1 VTGWNLAC
9 PDWRVRLREG
19 RSLVPDLSL
28 FAAEAQAAVEFFDT
42 LRLPDV
48 PGKPQLREAAGPWFR
63 DIVRALFGSRDP
75 ATNVRHIREIFALV
89 GKGNSKTS
97 YGAGLMVVA
106 LLMNERPKGTFLLVA
121 PTQGTANLAFD
132 TAVGMIQADP
142 ELDKRFH
149 VRDHVK
155 MIVDRLNGASLQVK
169 TFGLEVLTGPKPV
182 GVLVDELHLLGRSAH
197 TSKVM
202 RQIRG
207 GLEKMTEGFLL
218 IITTQSDDRPA
229 GAFKDELT
237 MARKIRDGQFDGRML
252 PILYEL
258 PEDIAK
264 EPTRWQDPAVWP
276 MVMPNLGRSLQLD
289 SMVADFTAEK
299 EKGPHAIS
307 VWASQHLNIE
317 IGVGQ
322 RSDGW
327 AGAPYWGRR
336 ADATIADLNDLLD
349 RCDVAVVGVDGG
361 GLDDLF
367 GLNVLGRERGTGRYL
382 AWSHG
387 WAHPSVLERRRSIES
402 TLRGFAESDELTL
415 VDDDLQDIEEI
426 VAIVEVIKNRGL
438 LGGVGVDP
446 AGLGELVD
454 ALAAIGITPE
464 KGLMGVN
471 QGFGL
476 MNAIKTAERKLVSGM
491 LVHCGS
497 ELAAWCVGN
506 LKIEP
511 TATAIRATKQN
522 AGDAKIDVAMALFN
536 AVFLMVRNPEPL
548 QFEGSLDAFL
558 EEPLFA

>member
-1 VTGWNLAC
+1 M
-9 PDWRVRLREG
+9 REG
-19 RSLVPDLSL
+19 RSLVPDLPL
-28 FAAEAQAAVEFFDT
+28 FEVEAANAVEFFDA

-48 PGKPQLREAAGPWFR
+48 PGKPVLREAAGPWFR

-106 LLMNERPKGTFLLVA
+106 LLMNERPNATFLLVA
-121 PTQGTANLAFD
+121 PTQGTATLAFD
-132 TAVGMIQADP
+132 TAAGMIQADE
-142 ELDKRFH
+142 ELTKRFH

-155 MIVDRLNGASLQVK
+155 TIRDRLTGATLVVK
-169 TFGLEVLTGPKPV
+169 TFGLEVLTGPKPT

-229 GAFKDELT
+229 GAFKDELA
-237 MARKIRDGQFDGRML
+237 MARDIRDGKFAGRML

-258 PEDIAK
+258 PGEIAK
-264 EPTRWQDPAVWP
+264 EPALWQDPKVWP

-289 SMVADFTAEK
+289 SMIADWTAEK
-299 EKGPHAIS
+299 KKGQHAIS

-322 RSDGW
+322 KSDGW
-327 AGAPYWGRR
+327 AGAEFWDDR
-336 ADATIADLNDLLD
+336 AVEEIADLDTLLD
-349 RCDVAVVGVDGG
+349 LSDVVVAGLDGG
-361 GLDDLF
+361 GLDDLY
-367 GLNVLGRERGTGRYL
+367 GLGVIGREKASGRYL
-382 AWSHG
+382 VWSHG
-387 WAHPSVLERRRSIES
+387 WAHPSVLERRKSIAS
-402 TLRGFAESDELTL
+402 TLEGFAAARELTF
-415 VDDDLQDIEEI
+415 VEEEEQDVREI
-426 VAIVEVIKNRGL
+426 VDILQRILDRGL

-446 AGLGELVD
+446 AGLGSMVE
-454 ALAAIGITPE
+454 ALAAIGIDAE
-464 KGLMGVN
+464 NGLIGVN
-471 QGFGL
+471 QGIGL
-476 MNAIKTAERKLVSGM
+476 MNAIKTAERKLASGQM
-491 LVHCGS
+491 LHSGAA
-497 ELAAWCVGN
+497 LAGWCVGN
-506 LKIEP
+506 LKIEG

-522 AGDAKIDVAMALFN
+522 AGDAKIDVIMAVFN

-548 QFEGSLDAFL
+548 IVRSVYEDRGLIL
-558 EEPLFA
+558 V

>member
-1 VTGWNLAC
+1 MGWNLAC
-9 PDWRVRLREG
+9 LDWRDRLREG
-19 RSLVPDLSL
+19 RSLVPDLPLYESE
-28 FAAEAQAAVEFFDT
+28 AADAVEFFDA

-48 PGKPQLREAAGPWFR
+48 PGMPALKEAAGPWFR

-106 LLMNERPKGTFLLVA
+106 LLMNKRPSARFLLVA
-121 PTQGTANLAFD
+121 PTQDTSALAFD
-132 TAVGMIQADP
+132 TAKGMIEADE
-142 ELDKRFH
+142 ELSKRFH
-149 VRDHVK
+149 IRDHIKV
-155 MIVDRLNGASLQVK
+155 IRDRLTKAELQIK
-169 TFGLEVLTGPKPV
+169 TFGLDALTGPKPT
-182 GVLVDELHLLGRSAH
+182 GVLVDELHLLGKSAH
-197 TSKVM
+197 TPKVM

-237 MARKIRDGQFDGRML
+237 MARKIRDGKFDGRML

-289 SMVADFTAEK
+289 SMIADWTAEK

-327 AGAPYWGRR
+327 AGAQFWPRQ
-336 ADATIADLNDLLD
+336 ADTSIKDLDDFLD
-349 RCDVAVVGVDGG
+349 RCEVVVAGLDGG
-361 GLDDLF
+361 GLDDLY
-367 GLNVLGRERGTGRYL
+367 GLNLTGREKGTGRWL
-382 AWSHG
+382 SWSHG
-387 WAHPSVLERRRSIES
+387 WAHPSVLERRKSIES
-402 TLRGFAESDELTL
+402 TLLGFVAAGELTM
-415 VDDDLQDIEEI
+415 VDDDLGDIDDI
-426 VAIVEVIKNRGL
+426 VAIISKVHDRGI

-446 AGLGELVD
+446 AGLGTLVE
-454 ALAAIGITPE
+454 ALEGIGITPE
-464 KGLMGVN
+464 HGLVGVN

-476 MNAIKTAERKLVSGM
+476 MNAIKTAERKLASRQMVHSGS
-491 LVHCGS
+491 G
-497 ELAAWCVGN
+497 LAGWCVSN

-511 TATAIRATKQN
+511 TATAIRATKAN
-522 AGDAKIDVAMALFN
+522 AGDAKIDVAMAQFN
-536 AVFLMVRNPEPL
+536 AVFLMARNPEPITPRSVYEDRGL
-548 QFEGSLDAFL
+548 LL
-558 EEPLFA
+558 V